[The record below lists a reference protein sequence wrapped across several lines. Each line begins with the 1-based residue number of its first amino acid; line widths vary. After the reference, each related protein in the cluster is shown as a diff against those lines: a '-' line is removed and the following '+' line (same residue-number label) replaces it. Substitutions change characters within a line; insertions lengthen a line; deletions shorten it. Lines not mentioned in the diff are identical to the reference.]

1 MESVEII
8 PDNDKKRKR
17 RAMYS
22 FKVDEDF
29 AIAFAWENKS
39 KWYYCHWEILIYSL
53 FSEITQKCYIS
64 VIVQHKRYWWNGF
77 LKVKGF
83 LMMHIT

>member
-29 AIAFAWENKS
+29 AIAFA
-39 KWYYCHWEILIYSL
+39 
-53 FSEITQKCYIS
+53 
-64 VIVQHKRYWWNGF
+64 
-77 LKVKGF
+77 
-83 LMMHIT
+83 